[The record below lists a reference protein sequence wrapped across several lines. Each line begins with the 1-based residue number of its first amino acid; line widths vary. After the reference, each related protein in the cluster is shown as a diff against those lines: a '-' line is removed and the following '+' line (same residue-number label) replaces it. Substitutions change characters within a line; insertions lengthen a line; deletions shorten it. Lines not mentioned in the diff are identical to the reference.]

1 MIQTPPPDLL
11 EDKPVR
17 LWGWNVVAPV
27 VLALGVGAGT
37 LWLAPAAV
45 GRETLSWIVAVS
57 IGLAAA
63 GLLAA
68 ATAHGALRRR
78 ERDQR
83 RAQAL
88 AAWRADASLDDSLD
102 DASLDSGETVPENAP
117 SLDDLRVLL
126 HALED
131 AAVLLDSDGWVL
143 AANPAAVAAL
153 GAAAAP
159 EIRWDDETIWPA
171 ALVLER
177 LSLPGGGAVIVGRD
191 PLRERLRTMQL
202 ENMDAM
208 AELAG
213 AIVHDVNNTLGA
225 IAGYADFLVTDLPDG
240 SPQADYAARILRA
253 IDHNKSLLRRA
264 LSGSRAAPVD
274 MRPTTADHVLG
285 SAAAELRAAL
295 PPDAALSLR
304 EAPDLPAVPGNAAV
318 LAHGLALLGAE
329 LRGTGDAAL
338 GLRAM
343 LWDGTVNP
351 AVAPAGWQVHAPLLP
366 RRRPHVM
373 FELRIGVAP
382 RPIPA
387 LRATLDPLLATRNKA
402 RQADAEPPPAL
413 TSVARWHDG
422 GLVVWTHPAEGTL
435 VRLFVP
441 LAADPAPR
449 VPPEPKPEAPPAAL
463 RCHVLVVDDDPAMGD
478 WLAISLERLGCEVA
492 VCESGGEALE
502 IVMDEPESF
511 DVVVAGPSAGGM
523 TGPALIVRLKAL
535 RPELSCVLCGEPA
548 GEPHVGA
555 VPADLFLPRPLNI
568 AGLTRAV
575 ATFAPAERSR

>member
-1 MIQTPPPDLL
+1 MIQTPPPDLSEVSPARL
-11 EDKPVR
+11 RSWSVAVPV
-17 LWGWNVVAPV
+17 A
-27 VLALGVGAGT
+27 LAIAAGAGT
-37 LWLAPAAV
+37 LWLGPLAV
-45 GRETLSWIVAVS
+45 GREALSWIVALS
-57 IGLAAA
+57 TGLAGA

-68 ATAHGALRRR
+68 GRAHAELKRR
-78 ERDQR
+78 ERAQR
-83 RAQAL
+83 RAQTQ

-102 DASLDSGETVPENAP
+102 DASLEGGEPAPETGPA
-117 SLDDLRVLL
+117 LDDLRALL

-131 AAVLLDSDGWVL
+131 AAVLLDADGWVL
-143 AANPAAVAAL
+143 AANPAATAAL

-159 EIRWDDETIWPA
+159 ETRWDEGTVWPA
-171 ALVLER
+171 GLVAER
-177 LSLPGGGAVIVGRD
+177 LSLPGGGVVIVGRD

-225 IAGYADFLVTDLPDG
+225 IAGYADFLVMDLPAG

-264 LSGSRAAPVD
+264 LSGSRAAPGE
-274 MRPTTADHVLG
+274 MRPTAADHVLG
-285 SAAAELRAAL
+285 SAAAELRGAL
-295 PPDAALSLR
+295 PPDAVLSLR
-304 EAPDLPAVPGNAAV
+304 EDPALPAVPGNAAV
-318 LAHGLALLGAE
+318 LARGLALIGAE
-329 LRGTGDAAL
+329 LRGTGDVAL
-338 GLRAM
+338 GLRAA
-343 LWDGTVNP
+343 LWDGTTD
-351 AVAPAGWQVHAPLLP
+351 AGVAPAGWQVHAPLLP
-366 RRRPHVM
+366 RRRPHVV
-373 FELRIGVAP
+373 FELRIGGVP

-422 GLVVWTHPAEGTL
+422 GLVVWTHPVEGTL

-441 LAADPAPR
+441 LAADPAR
-449 VPPEPKPEAPPAAL
+449 VAPEPKPETPPAPVL

-502 IVMDEPESF
+502 IVMDEPDSF
-511 DVVVAGPSAGGM
+511 DVVVAGPSAGSM

-535 RPELSCVLCGEPA
+535 RPDLSCVLCGEPA

-575 ATFAPAERSR
+575 ATFAPAERPR